1 MGITQRYFISQ
12 LLSSYVLVPAPDVA
26 AFVFHFHW
34 VFPGV
39 HIGNVVIGVV
49 G

>member
-12 LLSSYVLVPAPDVA
+12 LLSSYVLVPEPDVA
-26 AFVFHFHW
+26 AFVFHSIGCF
-34 VFPGV
+34 FGV
-39 HIGNVVIGVV
+39 HVGDVVIGVV